1 MNTQN
6 TFLDRYMCHYHN
18 AAVFLDGLSK
28 DLLALSKSY
37 KMSHMLYSVILHINH
52 VPFVEIS
59 PDIGTDLGSFDL
71 SGHILNKYARNCA
84 PEMVPFSDFFLQ
96 IPT

>member
-28 DLLALSKSY
+28 KLFALSKSY

-52 VPFVEIS
+52 V
-59 PDIGTDLGSFDL
+59 
-71 SGHILNKYARNCA
+71 
-84 PEMVPFSDFFLQ
+84 FLL
-96 IPT
+96 T